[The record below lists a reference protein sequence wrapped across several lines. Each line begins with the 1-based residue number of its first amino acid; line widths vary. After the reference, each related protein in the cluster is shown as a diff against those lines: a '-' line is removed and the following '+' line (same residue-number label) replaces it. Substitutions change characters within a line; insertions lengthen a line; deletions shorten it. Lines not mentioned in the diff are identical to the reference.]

1 MNLQHRGMKLDTRC
15 VICRRLKEDGAHL
28 FFKCKTIA
36 HVWGILGLERERT
49 MLAEKNSA
57 RDAIEAVL
65 VMKEEKQLKNSS
77 RLAHGIQVYAANW
90 CSKGSNEKRA
100 TPVVSQVWER
110 PPEDHAKV
118 NCDASF
124 DSNSGLGGWGCIL
137 RDSDGEAIEARRGKL
152 EALLDPMQGEIIA
165 CIQGI
170 QAAAEAGVGNVIIEM
185 DASTVVQAVYSSA
198 YDLSTV
204 TYLVAELR
212 SLLSLNFLS
221 WRVQYRSRSCNRV
234 AHELAAL
241 GSLSSLDVEPV
252 LVPIPCHIQSVIADN
267 SALFE

>member
-1 MNLQHRGMKLDTRC
+1 MNIFSNIKALATYISHHMFLILQDT
-15 VICRRLKEDGAHL
+15 L
-28 FFKCKTIA
+28 
-36 HVWGILGLERERT
+36 
-49 MLAEKNSA
+49 N
-57 RDAIEAVL
+57 
-65 VMKEEKQLKNSS
+65 
-77 RLAHGIQVYAANW
+77 
-90 CSKGSNEKRA
+90 
-100 TPVVSQVWER
+100 
-110 PPEDHAKV
+110 AKKY
-118 NCDASF
+118 NFSH
-124 DSNSGLGGWGCIL
+124 I
-137 RDSDGEAIEARRGKL
+137 
-152 EALLDPMQGEIIA
+152 DPMQGEIIA

-170 QAAAEAGVGNVIIEM
+170 QAAAEAGVGNVIIVM